1 MENENRIQLKDRL
14 REAMDVRN
22 MRAVELVEKTGIPK
36 GAISYYLSGKS
47 QPKSDRLYIIAK
59 ALDVSEAWLLG
70 FDVPMERTEQQKEND
85 LLAQLIFKLRRDP
98 ALYKTVLTLA
108 ALPEDQL
115 AAVRQMLSAFVQ
127 QSR

>member
-47 QPKSDRLYIIAK
+47 QPKSDRIYIIAK

-98 ALYKTVLTLA
+98 ALYETVLTLA